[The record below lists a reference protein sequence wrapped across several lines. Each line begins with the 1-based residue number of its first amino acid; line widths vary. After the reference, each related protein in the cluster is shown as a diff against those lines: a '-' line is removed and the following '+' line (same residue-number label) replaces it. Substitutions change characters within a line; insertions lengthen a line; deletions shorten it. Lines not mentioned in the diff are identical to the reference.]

1 MQRYD
6 KENKMTQDE
15 RSFQIVRTLLLKSFE
30 TNPGVFVER
39 WFTIRQIAKFVGLK
53 PTNYLRT
60 MLNQQAV
67 TEALDVREGTAPNG
81 RLRYEYAVRA
91 EVLDSETYHEPFA
104 KYFSEQGW

>member
-1 MQRYD
+1 
-6 KENKMTQDE
+6 MTQDE
-15 RSFQIVRTLLLKSFE
+15 RRFQIVRTLLLKSFE
-30 TNPGVFVER
+30 IEPGVFVVR

-67 TEALDVREGTAPNG
+67 YADIDVREGTAPNG
-81 RLRYEYAVRA
+81 RMRYEYSVRP